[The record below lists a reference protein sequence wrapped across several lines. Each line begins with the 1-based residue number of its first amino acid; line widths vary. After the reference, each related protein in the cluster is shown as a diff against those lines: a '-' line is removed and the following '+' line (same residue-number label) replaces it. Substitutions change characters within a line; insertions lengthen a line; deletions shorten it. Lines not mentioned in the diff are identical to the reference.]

1 MVNECERRQGD
12 AHTNDGLGIL
22 GPGGSQAKLAEVL
35 LGLGRER
42 VQSGFGGLRGSM
54 SAGELRAVIAQG
66 WRRGC
71 IYYHVERRRVVGSVG
86 TA

>member
-1 MVNECERRQGD
+1 MTVVGMVDECEGRQGD

-54 SAGELRAVIAQG
+54 SAGELRAAS
-66 WRRGC
+66 C
-71 IYYHVERRRVVGSVG
+71 EL
-86 TA
+86 